1 MANKEVKLTLEQA
14 KKQLEKDYGKGS
26 VITGKDI
33 CTEYDVIKTG
43 SIGLDHALNIGGIP
57 SKGKLV
63 EIIGWESSG
72 KSTLVQHIVANAQK
86 KYKEEG
92 SNKKVLYVDGEN
104 SIDRNYATAIGV
116 DLDDLLIVQLDAS
129 GGEGAYNK
137 AEVLVKTG
145 EIGLVVYDSYNS
157 LQPKKLM
164 EGEVGDA
171 TMGIHSR
178 MLGQAVMKANSLA
191 VEYGTT
197 FIFIG
202 QLREK
207 IGVMYGSPET
217 TQGGN
222 ALKFYTQIRLQVTRS
237 TVEKNS
243 IMNGDDK
250 IGNKVTVKVIKTKFG
265 APFIKAEFDVLY
277 GVGID
282 KIGELIRLGKEYDI
296 IKSRASI
303 ITYEDIK
310 YPENEFKQL
319 ITDNE
324 NFADKIKEKIT
335 EAMKTAPV
343 IESIPSLE
351 ENKE

>member
-1 MANKEVKLTLEQA
+1 MAKEVRQTLEQA

-26 VITGKDI
+26 VISGKEI
-33 CTEYDVIKTG
+33 VTEYDVIDTG
-43 SIGLDHALNIGGIP
+43 SIGLNNILNIGGIP
-57 SKGKLV
+57 AKGKLIEV
-63 EIIGWESSG
+63 IGWESSG

-86 KYKEEG
+86 KYKVEK

-104 SIDRNYATAIGV
+104 SIDRTYATAIGI
-116 DLDDLLIVQLDAS
+116 DLDELLIIQLDSS

-164 EGEVGDA
+164 EGEVGDS

-191 VEYGTT
+191 TEFGTT

-243 IMNGDDK
+243 MFNGDDK
-250 IGNKVTVKVIKTKFG
+250 IGNKVTIKLLKTKFG
-265 APFIKAEFDVLY
+265 APFLKTELDIIYGIGFD
-277 GVGID
+277 
-282 KIGELIRLGKEYDI
+282 KFGELIRLGKEYDI
-296 IKSRASI
+296 FKVRAGVVTI
-303 ITYEDIK
+303 EDLK
-310 YPENEFKQL
+310 YPEAEFRELIINNE
-319 ITDNE
+319 E
-324 NFADKIKEKIT
+324 FATALKEKIM
-335 EAMKTAPV
+335 EAMKSAPV
-343 IESIPSLE
+343 IENIPSME
-351 ENKE
+351 EKE

>member
-1 MANKEVKLTLEQA
+1 MAKEVKLTLDQA

-26 VITGKDI
+26 VISGRDI
-33 CTEYDVIKTG
+33 TTEYDVIDTG
-43 SIGLDHALNIGGIP
+43 SIGLNHVLNIGGIP
-57 SKGKLV
+57 TKGKLI

-86 KYKEEG
+86 KFKLEG
-92 SNKKVLYVDGEN
+92 KGKKVLYVDGEN
-104 SIDRNYATAIGV
+104 SLDRTYATAIGI
-116 DLDDLLIVQLDAS
+116 DMDDLLIIQLDAY

-137 AEVLVKTG
+137 AEVLIKTG
-145 EIGLVVYDSYNS
+145 DIGLVVYDSYNS

-164 EGEVGDA
+164 EGEVGDS

-237 TVEKNS
+237 TIEKNS
-243 IMNGDDK
+243 IMNGDEK
-250 IGNKVTVKVIKTKFG
+250 IGNKVTIKVLKTKFG
-265 APFIKAEFDVLY
+265 APFLKTELDIVY
-277 GVGID
+277 GIGMD
-282 KIGELIRLGKEYDI
+282 KFGELVRLGKEYDVF
-296 IKSRASI
+296 KLRAGI
-303 ITYEDIK
+303 VTYEDIK
-310 YPENEFKQL
+310 YPEAEFRQL
-319 ITDNE
+319 ISDNE
-324 NFADKIKEKIT
+324 EFSTILKAKIMV
-335 EAMKTAPV
+335 AMKAAPV
-343 IESIPSLE
+343 IESIPSQE
-351 ENKE
+351 EEES

>member
-1 MANKEVKLTLEQA
+1 MAKEVKLTLEEA
-14 KKQLEKDYGKGS
+14 KKQLEKTYGKGS
-26 VITGKDI
+26 VITGKEISTD
-33 CTEYDVIKTG
+33 YDVIDTG
-43 SIGLDHALNIGGIP
+43 SIGLNHVLNIGGIP
-57 SKGKLV
+57 SKGKLI

-86 KYKEEG
+86 KYKAEG
-92 SNKKVLYVDGEN
+92 SKKKVLYVDGEN
-104 SIDRNYATAIGV
+104 SIDRTYATAIGI
-116 DLDDLLIVQLDAS
+116 DLDDLLIVQLDSS

-137 AEVLVKTG
+137 AEILVKTG

-164 EGEVGDA
+164 EGEVGDS

-178 MLGQAVMKANSLA
+178 MLGQAVMKANALA
-191 VEYGTT
+191 TEFDTT

-237 TVEKNS
+237 TTKDNS
-243 IMNGDDK
+243 MFSGDEK
-250 IGNKVTVKVIKTKFG
+250 IGNKVTVKVLKTKFG
-265 APFIKAEFDVLY
+265 PPFVETVFDIVY

-282 KIGELIRLGKEYDI
+282 KFGELIRLGKEYDVF
-296 IKSRASI
+296 KLRAGV
-303 ITYEDIK
+303 ITYEDVK
-310 YPENEFKQL
+310 YSETEFKQL
-319 ITDNE
+319 IIDNE
-324 NFADKIKEKIT
+324 EFASVLKDKIM
-335 EAMKTAPV
+335 EAMKAAPV
-343 IESIPSLE
+343 IENIPNIE
-351 ENKE
+351 EDGKV